1 MENRL
6 QNYTALYMID
16 PLYSGNYSGIHITM
30 NVKNQ
35 VFANAWAIMSS
46 SDLIEPGPIDDQ

>member
-1 MENRL
+1 V

-16 PLYSGNYSGIHITM
+16 PSYSGNYSGIHITM